1 MNIHL
6 IKTPEYPLE
15 NYKQVLE
22 LLRSF
27 TGPMKFLSPI
37 DRVSPDDINAQI
49 DALDLDRGDELLLEY
64 SEHRLST
71 VNELPEDWRAF
82 FELCLKYRRN
92 EHVGT
97 SDFVMLLTEQRNLA
111 NWFSMFDGKN
121 NAFID
126 CKDWEYFTKSPSTYP
141 IAYEVVANVL
151 RTIMCP
157 TLTLPNPYFHKQTI
171 GCINDLCM
179 NKSEISIK
187 LRTADVCPVCVERLH
202 EQGID
207 DRVLDQGIAIIE
219 GIRSQLLFRAGSRR
233 PQQLSEIILTD
244 NNKLYFTGYGN
255 LELKLFPLQKVLYA
269 FYLNHLE
276 GVRLNE
282 LSDHKAELLYWY
294 RKFSNADT
302 NAQIDSRIADL
313 INPIGSSFSE
323 KKSSL
328 NNKIKALLGENLAQR
343 YKIGGESGE
352 VFKINV
358 DPHLVIL
365 PEDRSNTYA

>member
-37 DRVSPDDINAQI
+37 DRVSPEDI
-49 DALDLDRGDELLLEY
+49 DAQNAALNWDGNNELVLECF
-64 SEHRLST
+64 EHRLSP
-71 VNELPEDWRAF
+71 VNELPEDWGAF
-82 FELCLKYRRN
+82 FKRCSNYRRN
-92 EHVGT
+92 NTVGA

-126 CKDWEYFTKSPSTYP
+126 CADWAYFTKSPSTYP
-141 IAYEVVANVL
+141 IAYEVVANIL
-151 RTIMCP
+151 RTIMSP

-187 LRTADVCPVCVERLH
+187 LRTADVCPVCVERLN
-202 EQGID
+202 EQGIE
-207 DRVLDQGIAIIE
+207 DRVLDQCIGIIE
-219 GIRSQLLFRAGSRR
+219 GIRSQLLFREGSRR
-233 PQQLSEIILTD
+233 PRQLSEIKLTD
-244 NNKLYFTGYGN
+244 NNKFYFTAYGN
-255 LELKLFPLQKVLYA
+255 LELKLYPLQKVLYA

-302 NAQIDSRIADL
+302 NEQINNRIDDL

-328 NNKIKALLGENLAQR
+328 NNKIKTLLGEKLAQQ

-352 VFKINV
+352 VFKINI
-358 DPHLVIL
+358 DSHLVIL
-365 PEDRSNTYA
+365 PEDRSNNYA